1 MVCEPRRQ
9 ISREDVFRIPEK
21 TYKYTVSFLKIKKIR
36 LLIQLSVATVYNRL
50 KQILEPDF
58 FNHKYNFI
66 TKKKI
71 NKKKQNIEWY
81 VLTLYVLT

>member
-36 LLIQLSVATVYNRL
+36 LLIQLSIATVYNRL

-66 TKKKI
+66 TKK
-71 NKKKQNIEWY
+71 NKQKEAKH
-81 VLTLYVLT
+81 